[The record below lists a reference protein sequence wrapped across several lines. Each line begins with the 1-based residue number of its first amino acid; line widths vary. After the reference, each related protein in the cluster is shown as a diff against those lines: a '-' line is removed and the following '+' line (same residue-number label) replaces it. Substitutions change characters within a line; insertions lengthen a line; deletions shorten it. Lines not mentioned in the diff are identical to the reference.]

1 MRGFFIKMTID
12 KYLDRMKSVI
22 DNLPT
27 QIENVVKSN
36 AEQIADLNREQ
47 QLYFKGEDSKGKKLL
62 EYTNFTKQIKR
73 NKRQPFDRTT
83 LNDTG
88 DFFNAFQVDYEKASY
103 LVRIYSTDKKTPNL
117 MTKYGKDIF
126 GLQPINHKYLDE
138 NIIKINIDK
147 WILSRL

>member
-1 MRGFFIKMTID
+1 MTID

-88 DFFNAFQVDYEKASY
+88 NFFNAFQVDYEKASY
-103 LVRIYSTDKKTPNL
+103 LVRIYSTDEKTPKL
-117 MTKYGKDIF
+117 MAKYGKDIF